1 MMCAVSI
8 DYPLHKLIWK
18 SDEMERSLPRWQ
30 QVKITIVCFFSV
42 CTWSSSRLAWELGSL
57 QPASFYCEC
66 RLVGLIVPVKSS
78 GSLSAVYSPRLS
90 DIDFT
95 SILHHSFD
103 ITVFFYV
110 TYPTSHK
117 EYSRYMQEKLNQL
130 WLWCSVWQLFR
141 NAFLQDN

>member
-1 MMCAVSI
+1 MCSEYRLPFAQTNMKKRRNGAFTS
-8 DYPLHKLIWK
+8 
-18 SDEMERSLPRWQ
+18 SLTTS
-30 QVKITIVCFFSV
+30 KDNDSFFFSV